1 MDTQTSN
8 ELFDDLINRW
18 SNAGSKYEEGLLNI
32 DDNMRPETKIDFREI
47 IPISAKHSN
56 KTIQYVK
63 NRIRTHLDDIEDER
77 TKYSEILLSVNNELD
92 VINADDGPRIA

>member
-8 ELFDDLINRW
+8 DLFDDLINRW
-18 SNAGSKYEEGLLNI
+18 SGVGNKYEKGLLNI
-32 DDNMRPETKIDFREI
+32 DDEMLPETKINFREM

-77 TKYSEILLSVNNELD
+77 TNYIETVHRVSNELD
-92 VINADDGPRIA
+92 VINSDDGPRIA